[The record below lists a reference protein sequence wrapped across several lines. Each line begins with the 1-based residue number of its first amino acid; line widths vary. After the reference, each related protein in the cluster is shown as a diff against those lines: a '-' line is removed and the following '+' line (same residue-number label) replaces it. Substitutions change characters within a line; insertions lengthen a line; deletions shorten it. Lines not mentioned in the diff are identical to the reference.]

1 MTDNSYDT
9 WMYAVALSDDST
21 YIMLEW
27 GLVLLVGAAAFVI
40 ALNKGLRIWDWKI
53 FRAPLGLVLLVWAY
67 FAEPAEPRAGCM
79 ECDQRTFRIG
89 FFARRNP
96 A

>member
-27 GLVLLVGAAAFVI
+27 GLVLLVGAAGFVI
-40 ALNKGLRIWDWKI
+40 ALNKG
-53 FRAPLGLVLLVWAY
+53 
-67 FAEPAEPRAGCM
+67 
-79 ECDQRTFRIG
+79 
-89 FFARRNP
+89 
-96 A
+96 

>member
-9 WMYAVALSDDST
+9 WICGRSSDDTT

-40 ALNKGLRIWDWKI
+40 ALNKGCGSGIGRSSGHR
-53 FRAPLGLVLLVWAY
+53 FGLVLLVWAY
-67 FAEPAEPRAGCM
+67 FAG
-79 ECDQRTFRIG
+79 
-89 FFARRNP
+89 NP
-96 A
+96 G